1 MKIKYNILW
10 IDDFVAEFEDDG
22 HIDKIRAYL
31 DDEGFEANVKTI
43 ADPKDGLNEVSDN
56 YDLILTDWNM
66 GEMNGDQFIR
76 EVRKKAI
83 FTEILFYTA
92 AKAELPQLDKVDRLS
107 FLQTALEI
115 KGSTTHHDVVAKEAI
130 RLIGLTIAKFQDIV
144 AMRGLIMH
152 ETSTLDAQIDRII
165 RKWLGCT
172 DSPCL
177 RCSCNDAKCKTIFS
191 PIIQQMTTQFEEKL
205 KLVQSENFKKIQN
218 DNFVYSA
225 HYKMMTLGLLL
236 CARGQDDFSGGY
248 KTDIINIRNKFAHAE
263 LKGKGEGRFFEHNEL
278 KFDAEFCRNIRK
290 KIRHYKILID
300 KLDQQ

>member
-66 GEMNGDQFIR
+66 GEMNGDQFIK
-76 EVRKKAI
+76 EVRNKAI

-92 AKAELPQLDKVDRLS
+92 AKTELPQLDKVDRLS
-107 FLQTALEI
+107 FLQTAPEI
-115 KGSTTHHDVVAKEAI
+115 KGSTTHHDVVAREAI

-152 ETSTLDAQIDRII
+152 ETSTLDAQIDGII

-172 DSPCL
+172 DSPCPK
-177 RCSCNDAKCKTIFS
+177 CSYNDTKCETIFR
-191 PIIQQMTTQFEEKL
+191 PIIQKMKTQFESKL
-205 KLVQSENFKKIQN
+205 KLVQRENFKEIQN

-225 HYKMMTLGLLL
+225 HYKMMTLGQLL
-236 CARGQDDFSGGY
+236 CAQGLDDFSGGY

-263 LKGKGEGRFFEHNEL
+263 LKEKGERRFFEHGGL
-278 KFDAEFCRNIRK
+278 TFDAELCRNIRK
-290 KIRHYKILID
+290 KIRYYKILID